1 MQHQLKNSKQ
11 DAITQLVLT
20 VAVLVLLNVVAGF
33 LYYRLDLTAEKR
45 YSLSKPTKNLVRNLK
60 DEVVVKVYLDGELP
74 AGFVRLKESTRDL
87 LNEMRAINRSNIQ
100 FEFADPLE
108 GRTEEE
114 KTNILKELA
123 KQGLTGTNLMTKG
136 KDENTQR
143 IIVPGAVINYQGNSY
158 PINLLENQAGF
169 SPEEILNN
177 SVIQLEYKFANA
189 IKKLSQYRSSRIA
202 FLQGN
207 GELNRLDL
215 ADILNTL
222 VEQRYEVQEMYIDSQ
237 FAIPS
242 KFDVV
247 VIAKPQ
253 TAFDEKN
260 KYKIDQFIMRGGKVL
275 WLLDATTADMDTLKQ
290 NLTGQ
295 LVVDK
300 PLNLDDQLF
309 KYGVRINNDLVMDIN
324 LCGSIPLVIGQMGNS
339 PQTQLFPWYYFP
351 FLMSSK
357 SHAITRNLDPVAGQ
371 FASSI
376 DTLKNPGITKTILLH
391 TSENTKA
398 VMTPTR
404 VGFDILANRPDPRY
418 YAQKNLPVAVLLEG
432 EFESVFKN
440 RLAQEFLAVN
450 DSLGELKF
458 IERSKKTRQ
467 IVIADGDVIRNEKRN
482 DNSAFP
488 LGYQPY
494 TKQTLANKDFILNC
508 IEYLADEEGL
518 LETRNKEVK
527 LRLLD
532 TIKVNEEK
540 TKWQL
545 INVAMPMFLILVSG
559 FGFTYWRKKKYTA
572 S

>member
-1 MQHQLKNSKQ
+1 MQQQLKNSKQ
-11 DAITQLVLT
+11 DGITQLVLT
-20 VAVLVLLNVVAGF
+20 IAVLVLLNIVAGF
-33 LYYRLDLTAEKR
+33 LYYRFDLTAEKR
-45 YSLSKPTKNLVRNLK
+45 YSLSKPTKSLIGNLK

-100 FEFADPLE
+100 FEFSDPLE

-114 KTNILKELA
+114 KTNILQELA

-136 KDENTQR
+136 KDENKQR
-143 IIVPGAVINYQGNSY
+143 IIVPGAIINYQGNSY

-189 IKKLSQYRSSRIA
+189 IKKLSQYRASRIA

-207 GELNRLDL
+207 GELNRLDM

-222 VEQRYEVQEMYIDSQ
+222 VEQRYEVQEMQIDSQ
-237 FAIPS
+237 FAISS

-247 VIAKPQ
+247 IIAKPQ

-260 KYKIDQFIMRGGKVL
+260 KYKIDQYIMRGGKVL
-275 WLLDATTADMDTLKQ
+275 WLLDATTADIDSLKQ

-295 LVVDK
+295 FVVDK

-309 KYGVRINNDLVMDIN
+309 KYGVRINSDLVMDIN
-324 LCGSIPLVIGQMGNS
+324 LCGSVPLVIGQMGNS

-376 DTLKNPGITKTILLH
+376 DTLKNPNVTKTVLLQ

-418 YAQKNLPVAVLLEG
+418 YTQKNLPVAVLLEG

-440 RLAQEFLAVN
+440 RLAQEFLASN
-450 DSLGELKF
+450 DSFGELKF

-467 IVIADGDVIRNEKRN
+467 IVIADGDIIRNEKRN

-494 TKQTLANKDFILNC
+494 TKQTLANKDFMLNC

-532 TIKVNEEK
+532 TIKVTEEK

-545 INVAMPMFLILVSG
+545 INVAMPIFLVLISG
-559 FGFTYWRKKKYTA
+559 FGFTYWRKKKYA
-572 S
+572 Q

>member
-1 MQHQLKNSKQ
+1 MQQQLKNSKQ
-11 DAITQLVLT
+11 DGITQLVLT
-20 VAVLVLLNVVAGF
+20 IAVLVLLNIVAGF
-33 LYYRLDLTAEKR
+33 LYYRFDLTAEKR
-45 YSLSKPTKNLVRNLK
+45 YSLSKPTKSLIGNLK

-100 FEFADPLE
+100 FEFSDPLE

-114 KTNILKELA
+114 KTNILQELA

-136 KDENTQR
+136 KDENKQR
-143 IIVPGAVINYQGNSY
+143 IIVPGAIINYQGNSY

-189 IKKLSQYRSSRIA
+189 IKKLSQYRASRIA

-207 GELNRLDL
+207 GELNRLDM

-222 VEQRYEVQEMYIDSQ
+222 VEQRYEVQEMQIDSQ
-237 FAIPS
+237 FAISS

-247 VIAKPQ
+247 IIAKPQ

-260 KYKIDQFIMRGGKVL
+260 KYKIDQYIMRGGKVL
-275 WLLDATTADMDTLKQ
+275 WLLDATTADMDSLKQ

-295 LVVDK
+295 FVVDK

-309 KYGVRINNDLVMDIN
+309 KYGVRINSDLVMDIN

-376 DTLKNPGITKTILLH
+376 DTLKNPGISKTVLLH

-458 IERSKKTRQ
+458 IERSKRTRQ

-488 LGYQPY
+488 LGYQPF

-572 S
+572 

>member
-1 MQHQLKNSKQ
+1 MQKQLVNSKQ
-11 DAITQLVLT
+11 DAVTRLALT
-20 VAVLVLLNVVAGF
+20 LAVLLLLNVVAGLF
-33 LYYRLDLTAEKR
+33 YYRFDLTSEKR
-45 YSLSKPTKNLVRNLK
+45 YSLAKPTKNLVSSLK

-87 LNEMRAINRSNIQ
+87 LNEMRAFNRANIQ
-100 FEFADPLE
+100 YEFFDPLE
-108 GRTEEE
+108 GKSEEE
-114 KTNILKELA
+114 KKNILEDLA
-123 KQGLTGTNLMTKG
+123 KKGLTGTNLMTKG
-136 KDENTQR
+136 KDENRQR
-143 IIVPGAVINYQGNSY
+143 IIVPGAIVNYQGNSF

-189 IKKLSQYRSSRIA
+189 IKKMTQYRSPRIA

-207 GELNRLDL
+207 RQLNRLDL

-222 VEQRYEVQEMYIDSQ
+222 VSQRYEVQEMFIDSQ

-260 KYKIDQFIMRGGKVL
+260 KYKIDQYLMRGGKVL

-295 LVVDK
+295 FVVDK

-309 KYGVRINNDLVMDIN
+309 KYGVRINTDLVMDIN
-324 LCGSIPLVIGQMGNS
+324 LCGSVPLVIGQMGNS

-351 FLMSSK
+351 YLISSNN
-357 SHAITRNLDPVAGQ
+357 HAISRNLDPVAAQ
-371 FASSI
+371 FASTI
-376 DTLKNPGITKTILLH
+376 DTLKNPGVRKTILLH

-404 VGFDILANRPDPRY
+404 VAFDILANRPDPRY
-418 YAQKNLPVAVLLEG
+418 YNQKNLPVAVLLEG

-440 RLAQEFLAVN
+440 RLAQDFLAIN
-450 DSLGELKF
+450 DSLGELSF
-458 IERSKKTRQ
+458 IDRSKPTRQ
-467 IVIADGDVIRNEKRN
+467 IVIADGDIIRNEKRN
-482 DNSAFP
+482 DNSAYP
-488 LGYQPY
+488 LGYQPF
-494 TKQTLANKDFILNC
+494 TKQTLANKDFIMNC
-508 IEYLADEEGL
+508 IEFLADDEGL

-532 TIKVNEEK
+532 KIKVDEEK
-540 TKWQL
+540 TTWQAA
-545 INVAMPMFLILVSG
+545 NVGFPIVLVLLTGMVYS
-559 FGFTYWRKKKYTA
+559 YLRKKKYA
-572 S
+572 L